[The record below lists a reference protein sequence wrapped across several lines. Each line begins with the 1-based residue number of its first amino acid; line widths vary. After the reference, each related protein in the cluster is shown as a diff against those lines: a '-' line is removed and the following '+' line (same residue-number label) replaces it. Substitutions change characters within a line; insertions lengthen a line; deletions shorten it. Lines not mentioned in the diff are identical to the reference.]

1 MFLISLQLFI
11 PSFLGAL
18 GQEVLHWFNLSKTLG
33 NDVKVF
39 NSKTYWII
47 TIVSILF
54 FGITS
59 NYIVDFIKIDAI
71 TTNTKLFLT
80 GMFYPIIIKS
90 LLKVVT
96 NLFNRADN
104 LSEGHSD
111 NIQIKTFNNTKE
123 FKPLDY
129 LNKY

>member
-47 TIVSILF
+47 TMVSILF

-104 LSEGHSD
+104 MSEEHSD

>member
-18 GQEVLHWFNLSKTLG
+18 GQEVLHWFNLSRSLG
-33 NDVKVF
+33 NNVKVF
-39 NSKTYWII
+39 NSKIYWII

-96 NLFNRADN
+96 NLFNSAD
-104 LSEGHSD
+104 SITEEHSD

>member
-33 NDVKVF
+33 NDVKIF

-59 NYIVDFIKIDAI
+59 NYIVDFIKIDVI

-104 LSEGHSD
+104 MSEEHSD

>member
-33 NDVKVF
+33 NNVKVF
-39 NSKTYWII
+39 NSKIYWII

-59 NYIVDFIKIDAI
+59 NYIVDFIKIDGI
-71 TTNTKLFLT
+71 NLNTKLFLT

-104 LSEGHSD
+104 MSAEHSD
-111 NIQIKTFNNTKE
+111 NVQIKAFNNTKE